1 MAKSEIRGNRSYN
14 GKGVSTIDEGSRA
27 DSHWKVMVFMDEYE
41 MPSIF
46 LHIERRDGNSP
57 HSRPR
62 IRGERKKSISTF
74 CFRRCV
80 IIRGWFAICRV
91 TFGPR
96 RPRYITQRVYRFDPR
111 VFPRLYGL
119 TPRFYTI
126 NRVLERGIIATLVIS
141 NLSSFRTCY
150 SLILRGGTR
159 VLFHEKFQRV
169 RIANRVYKIS
179 LSRNS
184 C

>member
-1 MAKSEIRGNRSYN
+1 MKVQERILIGKSWSLWMNTKCQVFSSTSKDAMVTLPIHVHGGFEGKERNRFRLS
-14 GKGVSTIDEGSRA
+14 
-27 DSHWKVMVFMDEYE
+27 
-41 MPSIF
+41 
-46 LHIERRDGNSP
+46 
-57 HSRPR
+57 
-62 IRGERKKSISTF
+62 F

-91 TFGPR
+91 TLYHANGVSLR
-96 RPRYITQRVYRFDPR
+96 SARFS
-111 VFPRLYGL
+111 
-119 TPRFYTI
+119 TI
-126 NRVLERGIIATLVIS
+126 IRAYAAILHDQSRSGIIATLVIS
-141 NLSSFRTCY
+141 NLSLFRTCY

>member
-1 MAKSEIRGNRSYN
+1 MKVQERILIGKSWSLWMNTKCQVFSSTSKDAMVTLPIHVHGGFEGKERNRFRLS
-14 GKGVSTIDEGSRA
+14 
-27 DSHWKVMVFMDEYE
+27 
-41 MPSIF
+41 
-46 LHIERRDGNSP
+46 
-57 HSRPR
+57 
-62 IRGERKKSISTF
+62 F

-91 TFGPR
+91 TLYHAKGVSLR
-96 RPRYITQRVYRFDPR
+96 SARFSMIIRAYAAILHDQSR
-111 VFPRLYGL
+111 S
-119 TPRFYTI
+119 
-126 NRVLERGIIATLVIS
+126 GIIATLVIS